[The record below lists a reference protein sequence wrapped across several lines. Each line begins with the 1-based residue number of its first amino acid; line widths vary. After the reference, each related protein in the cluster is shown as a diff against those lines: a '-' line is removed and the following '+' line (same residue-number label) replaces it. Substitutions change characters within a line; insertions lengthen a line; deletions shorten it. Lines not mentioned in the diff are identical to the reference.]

1 MQPTQN
7 RKLSGGWKTL
17 IASLSVTSLVGLV
30 NLFSNEDAN
39 TSNYQAIDSLLNN
52 PVPTLVPAVEVR
64 IPVLAPVPTAVPTAV
79 PTVVPVAPP
88 AYVPPTTVYLQEPQ
102 ARARCS
108 CSPACPRLQ
117 RNQRQR
123 KNPVLQSLQPAPL
136 LHKRIFAWF
145 PSRNSVM

>member
-39 TSNYQAIDSLLNN
+39 TTNYQAIDTLLNN

-64 IPVLAPVPTAVPTAV
+64 IPVPTAVPTAI
-79 PTVVPVAPP
+79 PTVVQVAPP

-102 ARARCS
+102 
-108 CSPACPRLQ
+108 PAPAA
-117 RNQRQR
+117 
-123 KNPVLQSLQPAPL
+123 SAAQPAPAV
-136 LHKRIFAWF
+136 KNSTPAKK
-145 PSRNSVM
+145 PSAPKPSTSTSSS